1 MLSLEHTCPS
11 VEQTPPVL
19 WWCRLV
25 CWAGVWQ
32 HNSAEPSPTYH
43 HCSPLPC
50 LSPDFLLRFNQ
61 CWRFPVTSSSGAKG
75 GVSTA
80 SDRWLPLWV
89 APVLLGD
96 VRDRQPMPLCCS
108 GAEESVS
115 LFWGAKCLKSRFWWK
130 IKAQHKEPA
139 LTRVFPTG
147 TTEMFLP

>member
-25 CWAGVWQ
+25 CLAAVWQ

-43 HCSPLPC
+43 HCSPLLC
-50 LSPDFLLRFNQ
+50 LSPDFLLWFNQ
-61 CWRFPVTSSSGAKG
+61 CRRFPVTSSSGAKG

-80 SDRWLPLWV
+80 SDWWLPLWA

-96 VRDRQPMPLCCS
+96 VCQRQT
-108 GAEESVS
+108 ANASV
-115 LFWGAKCLKSRFWWK
+115 LLRGWGVCQSRLKSRFWWK